1 MDEESAVRQLSR
13 DVGGLISA
21 VESLK
26 AEMREERDE
35 RKKFERSLQE
45 ALITCADFER
55 CQEKHEQYIK
65 DRADLPKR
73 VSALEGQVLIVKIA
87 LGLIWGGFLLF
98 VTLVNTGLIRV
109 GS

>member
-1 MDEESAVRQLSR
+1 MDEDAVRQLSR

-26 AEMREERDE
+26 AEMREERE
-35 RKKFERSLQE
+35 GRKAFEKSLQE

-55 CQEKHEQYIK
+55 CQAKHDAYIK
-65 DRADLPKR
+65 ERADLPKR

-109 GS
+109 GP